1 MKKTYLQPVVEK
13 VLFSEIDL
21 LNDSTLEKLD
31 KLTSWSGDWDLS
43 QWVNGEN

>member
-1 MKKTYLQPVVEK
+1 MKKTYIQPVVEK
-13 VLFSEIDL
+13 LLFSEKDL

-31 KLTSWSGDWDLS
+31 KSTPWSGDWDLS